1 MKKNKKLSQKSV
13 WDLHVENF
21 LTPVWEDH
29 VGWIDLIDGTFMESW
44 GEKPSPSETTSQENK
59 TKRKKRGEDKDI
71 VDVQLIDE
79 VL

>member
-29 VGWIDLIDGTFMESW
+29 VPWIDLIDGTFMESL
-44 GEKPSPSETTSQENK
+44 GRKAPPTKTSSTK
-59 TKRKKRGEDKDI
+59 TKATKAIKVPKSQKNKKKK
-71 VDVQLIDE
+71 
-79 VL
+79 